1 MADLSKITN
10 NEDERDRGQR
20 FMQEYSRIQRR
31 LYGFIVSLV
40 PDFSM
45 ADDIVQDT
53 VSILWL
59 KFDDYQPG
67 TDFCAWAFK
76 IARYRILY
84 YRRLKID
91 MKNRFSDHTLETLSA
106 TAESTSGQMD
116 DRREMLKRCLGKLK
130 KEEREILHL
139 RYEEGASIKHVADRI
154 NLNIN
159 TLYKMLSR
167 IHVSL
172 LQCIQTH
179 MRQEGAL

>member
-1 MADLSKITN
+1 MAAFDKITVD
-10 NEDERDRGQR
+10 DERDRGQR

-31 LYGFIVSLV
+31 LYGFIISLV

-53 VSILWL
+53 LSIMWL

-84 YRRLKID
+84 YRRCKIE
-91 MKNRFSDHTLETLSA
+91 MKNRFSDQALETLSA
-106 TAESTSGQMD
+106 TVESTSGQMD
-116 DRREMLKRCLGKLK
+116 HRREMLKRCLGKLK
-130 KEEREILHL
+130 KNEREILHL
-139 RYEEGASIKHVADRI
+139 RYEEGASVKKVASCI

-159 TLYKMLSR
+159 TLYKTLSR

-172 LQCIQTH
+172 LHCIQLQ
-179 MRQEGAL
+179 MRQERV